1 MWNISHPDIITA
13 QEYEAYDHVFVASQS
28 YAKELKAEIKTPVTA
43 LLQCTDTG
51 LFYPDAREDVPAH
64 DVLFVGNSRKQD
76 RKIVKDV
83 ISCDLP
89 LSVYGTLWKGLIPER
104 YIKGAYVKNHGLR
117 CFYSRCKILLND
129 HWPSMVAKG
138 FISNRIFDAGACGA
152 CIVSDEASGISE
164 LFGNAVVIYRNAA
177 KLKHI
182 VNDLL
187 SNREK
192 RKAKGE
198 KLRDIVRTGHSF
210 ENRVDDILK
219 VIEEIDRSKKIEFA
233 VERLKTGD
241 LSYSPELVNGKA

>member
-76 RKIVKDV
+76 RKIVKDA

-129 HWPSMVAKG
+129 HWPSMGAKG

-152 CIVSDEASGISE
+152 CIVSDEASGISK
-164 LFGNAVVIYRNAA
+164 LFADAVVTYRDAA
-177 KLKHI
+177 ELKRI

-192 RKAKGE
+192 AKANGE
-198 KLRDIVRTGHSF
+198 KLRAIVSTGHSF
-210 ENRVDDILK
+210 ENRVDDIIK
-219 VIEEIDRSKKIEFA
+219 VIEEIDKSKNIPAWSLCVK
-233 VERLKTGD
+233 KSQM
-241 LSYSPELVNGKA
+241 LSV